1 MDSRRREFVMARKI
15 IVVGGGVVGCS
26 VAWHLAQRNLG
37 EVTLVER
44 DRLGSG
50 TTWHSAGNIT
60 WRPGPTHD
68 EAVLYAFE
76 TIKRLTAET
85 GQETG
90 WLETGRLF
98 LAHGAAAISGLE
110 RYQEQ
115 AQARG
120 VAARMIDGREA
131 ARLHPHLRAEA
142 ITAAWLNP
150 LSGRLN
156 PADLTAA
163 YAKAARRAGA
173 KIVENRKALA
183 LKIRGGR
190 IAGIETSEGPMA
202 ADEVVIAAGLW
213 SRGLLT
219 PQGLHLG
226 QWAAEHFYL
235 ICEVSPRLPR
245 GTISFVG
252 PEDLIYGR
260 EEVGGMMVGFFDEDA
275 KTIDEGALPEPFAFT
290 LLPEDWDKIA
300 PYYERAIAI
309 FPALETAPVRRFV
322 NGPESFT
329 PDDRPL
335 VGPAPGIEGLWLAT
349 AMNSGGVTYSA
360 AVGHMLADMLAQAR
374 PRFDAAPFAPAR
386 FGEKAQDEAW
396 LRREVSAVVSRGYR
410 ETNLVA
416 G

>member
-1 MDSRRREFVMARKI
+1 MARKI
-15 IVVGGGVVGCS
+15 VVVGGGVVGCG
-26 VAWHLAQRNLG
+26 VAWHLAERGLG

-68 EAVLYAFE
+68 EAVLYAFD

-90 WLETGRLF
+90 WLHTGRLF
-98 LAHGAAAISGLE
+98 LAHGAAAIRGLE
-110 RYQEQ
+110 GYQEQ
-115 AQARG
+115 AEARG

-131 ARLHPHLRAEA
+131 ARLHPLLRADSIA
-142 ITAAWLNP
+142 AAWMNP

-163 YAKAARRAGA
+163 YAKAAQRVGAG
-173 KIVENRKALA
+173 IVENCKVLG
-183 LKIRGGR
+183 LTTTGGR
-190 IAGIETSEGPMA
+190 IAGIETSEGKMA

-219 PQGLHLG
+219 PLGIHLA
-226 QWAAEHFYL
+226 QWACEHFYL
-235 ICEVSPRLPR
+235 ICGVTPRLPR

-260 EEVGGMMVGFFDEDA
+260 EEVGAMMVGFFDENA
-275 KTIDEGALPEPFAFT
+275 KTIDAGALPEPFAFT

-300 PYYERAIAI
+300 PYVERAVSI
-309 FPALETAPVRRFV
+309 FPALEAAPVRRFV

-360 AVGHMLADMLAQAR
+360 AVGHMVADMVAGTA
-374 PRFDAAPFAPAR
+374 PRFDATNFAPAR
-386 FGEKAQDEAW
+386 FGERGRDKAW
-396 LRREVSAVVSRGYR
+396 LKCEVSAVVSRGYR